1 MRTDRI
7 DPADDRTAALW
18 ADELHE
24 GSLSPRRQIALDTW
38 LAHRLDRRRLLER
51 HLCLLGDPALV
62 WAGKRVSQ
70 QAARPA
76 PARGWMGRPIFAAF
90 PAGALAVAAGVM
102 LMLAVPRGD
111 LIIGERG
118 APRSVRLAD
127 GSVVRLNGASR
138 VRADL
143 RRDARRLRLDGEG
156 FFEVAADPARPFTVE
171 AGDARVTAVGTRF
184 NVEEHRTP
192 EGVVVEV
199 VVFEGIVDVAPKSG
213 GAIRIGAG
221 RRAQVKNGLVETARL
236 PQPEMETAVPAWTEG
251 WLELEE
257 ATLLSVVDD
266 LGRTTGVIVD
276 LEDETMGRAL
286 VSGRFAYAQP
296 ENALAAIARVHGF
309 TLTRKGP
316 DRNLLSDG

>member
-1 MRTDRI
+1 MRIDRI

-18 ADELHE
+18 ADELHD
-24 GSLSPRRQIALDTW
+24 GNLSPRRQAALDTW
-38 LAHRLDRRRLLER
+38 LAHRPDRRRLLER
-51 HLCLLGDPALV
+51 HQCLLVDPALA
-62 WAGKRVSQ
+62 WAGERVSQ

-76 PARGWMGRPIFAAF
+76 RARGWMRSPIFVAL
-90 PAGALAVAAGVM
+90 PAGALAVAVGVM
-102 LMLAVPRGD
+102 LTMAVPRGD
-111 LIIGERG
+111 LIVGERG
-118 APRSVRLAD
+118 APRSVRLSD

-143 RRDARRLRLDGEG
+143 RGDARRLRLHGEG
-156 FFEVAADPARPFTVE
+156 FFEVAADSGRPFTVE
-171 AGDARVTAVGTRF
+171 VDGARVTAVGTRF
-184 NVEEHRTP
+184 NVEEHRAP
-192 EGVVVEV
+192 EGAVVEV
-199 VVFEGIVDVAPKSG
+199 VVFEGIVEVAPKSG

-236 PQPEMETAVPAWTEG
+236 LQPEAEAAMPAWTEG

-276 LEDETMGRAL
+276 LEDEAMGRAL

-309 TLTRKGP
+309 KLTRQGP
-316 DRNLLSDG
+316 DRYLLSDG